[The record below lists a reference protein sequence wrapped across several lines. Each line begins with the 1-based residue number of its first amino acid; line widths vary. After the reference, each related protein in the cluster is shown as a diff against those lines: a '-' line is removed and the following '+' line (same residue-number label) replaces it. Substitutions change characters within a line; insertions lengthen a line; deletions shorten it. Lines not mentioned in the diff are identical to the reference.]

1 VTSLAVLG
9 EFLTLVSKDADTR
22 SRAARF
28 VDRVRLSVDTRVITG
43 DETLF
48 DGALEL
54 YRRRLDKRYSMI
66 DCMSMVLCERLSI
79 REVLTGDRDF
89 AREGLQILL

>member
-1 VTSLAVLG
+1 
-9 EFLTLVSKDADTR
+9 
-22 SRAARF
+22 
-28 VDRVRLSVDTRVITG
+28 
-43 DETLF
+43 
-48 DGALEL
+48 
-54 YRRRLDKRYSMI
+54 MI